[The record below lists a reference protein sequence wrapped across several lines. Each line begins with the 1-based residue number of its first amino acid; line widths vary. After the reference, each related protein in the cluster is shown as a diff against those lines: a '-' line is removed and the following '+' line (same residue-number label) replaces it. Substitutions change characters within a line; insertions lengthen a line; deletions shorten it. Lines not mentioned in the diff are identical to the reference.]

1 MALLTLTGTAAA
13 AERGCANTAPG
24 ATLARIDSLPS
35 QQLAAD
41 LCSKGPVGTAALG
54 CWIGASDRTCASD
67 GGAWY
72 DGEWLQGSRSYDG
85 EWLQGG
91 VDSGATLQSCCEHCH
106 ALPACNFFDLS
117 STGSCRLMA
126 SRTTRHAASPL
137 HTAGRVGGGEWGWA
151 SGAPLLPSDF
161 SAWGKRPARMYLSKP
176 IAGAACALLAPAT
189 DAAHRGKWVWTE
201 VPCSLQRAAICRVAA
216 HAHPRPPLP
225 PLPPPPPPSPSPP
238 PPPPNP
244 FPHPSP
250 PPPSPPPPPPSSPR
264 PPAPPC
270 SPPTPPSPPPPPP
283 PPPGVTVSLYGVV
296 TLYAAP
302 GGAVVSAEGMVEQ
315 EAVPRSSVLRGC
327 TSGQPHDTGEPRCDP
342 TCSAASYAWDCSFCR
357 CQRCAFCA
365 APAAAVV
372 PGSRAWRVAEAE
384 VRGTGLDISLLWCPG
399 GCEFK
404 VEPLHITGWEHLSLS
419 SGVVMTPPLEP
430 LADGSARLQLER
442 RATHSAQSAETLG
455 SLCLDD
461 LTAALAHV
469 LSGYQDGGARATA
482 QALQARLTL
491 AEVREGG
498 RYITFDISEGWPGEP
513 RVEQLQQLMLAL
525 VADTRS
531 ALYAPDKRCTRA
543 VNAGGGVWR
552 LAGSGA
558 AAPVSLPTAEMARLQ
573 LLAHRSAA
581 SLSAHTALWGMIAAV
596 VVLLMAVMLCK
607 LFRRIAADRSKGQHQ
622 ALRTSEEED
631 ATPLRVRRIYPDA
644 DAPPQLRQMLAPP
657 PPPPG
662 LPPVEP
668 SQPGLQQSFTG
679 GTVLTLGPTPGSA
692 QARPLSAAEQMC
704 FCIDSES
711 YDGAG
716 HGTAEEHQL
725 SDAGRAALAAAT
737 TRVYEG
743 GAGATLGGMTEEEA
757 HLEALERSRCEDAE
771 RAASLTA
778 SLAAAATGA
787 LTSGPPRVSQPSP
800 PSVLLP
806 LPPPPPAVTAPLPD
820 SAAIALPDE
829 MHTSDADLLQQ
840 MRWMREEAQEQGSA
854 LPPNGAGVAGSSAG
868 GAEREEQGPDA
879 MVRAGFEARQRQIE
893 TQLSAGG
900 APPASSV
907 YEVRDYLMMQLPE
920 VELAL
925 LYEQYTALYLNP
937 ATAAPL
943 RAMAEMVVIRLGEL
957 VSKPQALRMQQVE
970 RIRDERRRAGCS
982 ELPLSTAT
990 GGVLGTGVGAGAFG
1004 DDDITQL

>member
-24 ATLARIDSLPS
+24 ATLARIDSLQS

-41 LCSKGPVGTAALG
+41 LCSKGPTGTAASG

-72 DGEWLQGSRSYDG
+72 DGEWLQGSRSYNG

-91 VDSGATLQSCCEHCH
+91 IDSGATLQSCCEHCH
-106 ALPACNFFDLS
+106 ALPSCSFFDLQP

-161 SAWGKRPARMYLSKP
+161 SAWGKRPARTYLSKP

-244 FPHPSP
+244 FPRPSP

-264 PPAPPC
+264 PPAPPG
-270 SPPTPPSPPPPPP
+270 SPPAPPSPPPPPP
-283 PPPGVTVSLYGVV
+283 PPPGVTASLYGVV

-302 GGAVVSAEGMVEQ
+302 GGAAGSMEGMVQ
-315 EAVPRSSVLRGC
+315 REAVPRSSLLRGC

-342 TCSAASYAWDCSFCR
+342 TCSSASYAWGCSFCR

-372 PGSRAWRVAEAE
+372 PGSRAWRVAQAE
-384 VRGTGLDISLLWCPG
+384 VRGTSLDISLLWCPG

-404 VEPLHITGWEHLSLS
+404 VEPLHIAGWEHLSLS

-430 LADGSARLQLER
+430 LADGSARLQIER

-455 SLCLDD
+455 SLCLED

-469 LSGYQDGGARATA
+469 LSGYQDGGARATG

-498 RYITFDISEGWPGEP
+498 RYITFDLSEGWPGEP
-513 RVEQLQQLMLAL
+513 RVEQLQQLLLAL

-531 ALYAPDKRCTRA
+531 VLYAPDKRCTRA

-558 AAPVSLPTAEMARLQ
+558 AAPVAMPTAEMARLQ

-581 SLSAHTALWGMIAAV
+581 SLSAHTALWAVIAAIV
-596 VVLLMAVMLCK
+596 ALLMAVMLRK
-607 LFRRIAADRSKGQHQ
+607 LFQRISADRSKGQHQ
-622 ALRTSEEED
+622 ALRTCEEED
-631 ATPLRVRRIYPDA
+631 ATPLRVRRIYPD
-644 DAPPQLRQMLAPP
+644 DEAPPQLRQMLASPP

-662 LPPVEP
+662 LPLVEP
-668 SQPGLQQSFTG
+668 SQPGA
-679 GTVLTLGPTPGSA
+679 A
-692 QARPLSAAEQMC
+692 QVRSLSAAEQMC
-704 FCIDSES
+704 FRIDPGP
-711 YDGAG
+711 YGGGGTDWADG
-716 HGTAEEHQL
+716 HQL
-725 SDAGRAALAAAT
+725 SDAGRNALAAET

-743 GAGATLGGMTEEEA
+743 GAVMLGRMTEEEA

-771 RAASLTA
+771 RAARLTV

-787 LTSGPPRVSQPSP
+787 LT
-800 PSVLLP
+800 
-806 LPPPPPAVTAPLPD
+806 
-820 SAAIALPDE
+820 
-829 MHTSDADLLQQ
+829 
-840 MRWMREEAQEQGSA
+840 GS
-854 LPPNGAGVAGSSAG
+854 
-868 GAEREEQGPDA
+868 
-879 MVRAGFEARQRQIE
+879 
-893 TQLSAGG
+893 
-900 APPASSV
+900 
-907 YEVRDYLMMQLPE
+907 
-920 VELAL
+920 
-925 LYEQYTALYLNP
+925 
-937 ATAAPL
+937 
-943 RAMAEMVVIRLGEL
+943 
-957 VSKPQALRMQQVE
+957 
-970 RIRDERRRAGCS
+970 
-982 ELPLSTAT
+982 
-990 GGVLGTGVGAGAFG
+990 GGV
-1004 DDDITQL
+1004 

>member
-1 MALLTLTGTAAA
+1 M
-13 AERGCANTAPG
+13 
-24 ATLARIDSLPS
+24 
-35 QQLAAD
+35 
-41 LCSKGPVGTAALG
+41 
-54 CWIGASDRTCASD
+54 
-67 GGAWY
+67 
-72 DGEWLQGSRSYDG
+72 
-85 EWLQGG
+85 
-91 VDSGATLQSCCEHCH
+91 
-106 ALPACNFFDLS
+106 
-117 STGSCRLMA
+117 
-126 SRTTRHAASPL
+126 
-137 HTAGRVGGGEWGWA
+137 
-151 SGAPLLPSDF
+151 
-161 SAWGKRPARMYLSKP
+161 
-176 IAGAACALLAPAT
+176 
-189 DAAHRGKWVWTE
+189 
-201 VPCSLQRAAICRVAA
+201 
-216 HAHPRPPLP
+216 
-225 PLPPPPPPSPSPP
+225 
-238 PPPPNP
+238 
-244 FPHPSP
+244 
-250 PPPSPPPPPPSSPR
+250 
-264 PPAPPC
+264 
-270 SPPTPPSPPPPPP
+270 
-283 PPPGVTVSLYGVV
+283 TVSLYGVV

-372 PGSRAWRVAEAE
+372 AGSRAWRVAEAE

-581 SLSAHTALWGMIAAV
+581 SLSAHTALWGVIAAV

-662 LPPVEP
+662 LPPAEP

-787 LTSGPPRVSQPSP
+787 LTSGPARVSQPPP

-829 MHTSDADLLQQ
+829 MHNTSDADLLQQ
-840 MRWMREEAQEQGSA
+840 MRRMREEAREQGSA
-854 LPPNGAGVAGSSAG
+854 LPPSGGGVAGSSAG

-907 YEVRDYLMMQLPE
+907 YEERDYLMMQLPE

-957 VSKPQALRMQQVE
+957 VSKPQALRMQQAE

-990 GGVLGTGVGAGAFG
+990 GGVLGTGVGAGACG

>member
-24 ATLARIDSLPS
+24 ATLARIDSLQS

-41 LCSKGPVGTAALG
+41 LCSQGPAGTATLG

-85 EWLQGG
+85 EWVQGG
-91 VDSGATLQSCCEHCH
+91 IDSGATLQSCCEHCH
-106 ALPACNFFDLS
+106 ALPACNFFDLQA

-161 SAWGKRPARMYLSKP
+161 SAWGKSPARMYLTKP

-189 DAAHRGKWVWTE
+189 DVAHRGKWVWTE

-244 FPHPSP
+244 FPRPSP
-250 PPPSPPPPPPSSPR
+250 PPPSTPPPPPSSPR

-270 SPPTPPSPPPPPP
+270 SPPAPPSPPPPPP
-283 PPPGVTVSLYGVV
+283 PPPGVATSLYGVA

-302 GGAVVSAEGMVEQ
+302 GGAAGSIEGRFEH
-315 EAVPRSSVLRGC
+315 EAVPRSSLLRGC

-342 TCSAASYAWDCSFCR
+342 TCSPASYAWDCSFCR

-365 APAAAVV
+365 APAATVV
-372 PGSRAWRVAEAE
+372 PGGRAWRVAQAE

-399 GCEFK
+399 GCAFK

-419 SGVVMTPPLEP
+419 SDVVMTLPLEP
-430 LADGSARLQLER
+430 LAEGSARLQLER
-442 RATHSAQSAETLG
+442 RATHSAQSAEALG
-455 SLCLDD
+455 SLCLED

-469 LSGYQDGGARATA
+469 LSGYQDSGARATG

-498 RYITFDISEGWPGEP
+498 RYVTVDISEGWPGEP
-513 RVEQLQQLMLAL
+513 RVEQLQQLLLAL

-552 LAGSGA
+552 LASSGA
-558 AAPVSLPTAEMARLQ
+558 AAPAAMPTAEMARLQ

-581 SLSAHTALWGMIAAV
+581 SLSAHTALWALVAAIAA
-596 VVLLMAVMLCK
+596 LLVAVMLCK
-607 LFRRIAADRSKGQHQ
+607 LLRRVAADRSKGRHQ
-622 ALRTSEEED
+622 ALRTHEEEED
-631 ATPLRVRRIYPDA
+631 ATPLRVRRIYPDD
-644 DAPPQLRQMLAPP
+644 DAPPQLWHMLVPPPSPPPP

-662 LPPVEP
+662 LPPARP
-668 SQPGLQQSFTG
+668 SQPGFTG
-679 GTVLTLGPTPGSA
+679 GPVPTLGPALGAA

-704 FCIDSES
+704 FRIDPGS
-711 YDGAG
+711 YGGGGGAG
-716 HGTAEEHQL
+716 PDTADGHQL
-725 SDAGRAALAAAT
+725 SDAGRAALAAET

-743 GAGATLGGMTEEEA
+743 GAGASLGSMTQEA
-757 HLEALERSRCEDAE
+757 SHLEALERSRCEDAE

-787 LTSGPPRVSQPSP
+787 LAGGPPQPP
-800 PSVLLP
+800 PS
-806 LPPPPPAVTAPLPD
+806 
-820 SAAIALPDE
+820 
-829 MHTSDADLLQQ
+829 
-840 MRWMREEAQEQGSA
+840 G
-854 LPPNGAGVAGSSAG
+854 GAAGSSAG
-868 GAEREEQGPDA
+868 GAVREEQ
-879 MVRAGFEARQRQIE
+879 
-893 TQLSAGG
+893 S
-900 APPASSV
+900 
-907 YEVRDYLMMQLPE
+907 
-920 VELAL
+920 
-925 LYEQYTALYLNP
+925 N
-937 ATAAPL
+937 
-943 RAMAEMVVIRLGEL
+943 
-957 VSKPQALRMQQVE
+957 
-970 RIRDERRRAGCS
+970 
-982 ELPLSTAT
+982 T
-990 GGVLGTGVGAGAFG
+990 GGVLRVGVGVGVCD

>member
-41 LCSKGPVGTAALG
+41 LCSKGPAGTAALG

-302 GGAVVSAEGMVEQ
+302 GGAVVSVEGMVEQ

-365 APAAAVV
+365 APATAVV

-469 LSGYQDGGARATA
+469 LSGYQDGSARATA

-558 AAPVSLPTAEMARLQ
+558 AAPVALPTAEMARLQ

-581 SLSAHTALWGMIAAV
+581 SLSAHTALWGVIAAV

-622 ALRTSEEED
+622 ALRTCEEED

-644 DAPPQLRQMLAPP
+644 DAPPQLRQILAPP
-657 PPPPG
+657 PPP
-662 LPPVEP
+662 LPELLPVESP
-668 SQPGLQQSFTG
+668 QLSHRSQSPFQQ
-679 GTVLTLGPTPGSA
+679 GST

-704 FCIDSES
+704 FRIDSG
-711 YDGAG
+711 DGAG
-716 HGTAEEHQL
+716 HDTAGGHQL

-743 GAGATLGGMTEEEA
+743 GAGATLGGMTEEA
-757 HLEALERSRCEDAE
+757 SHLEALERSRCEDAE

-787 LTSGPPRVSQPSP
+787 LTSGPARVSQPPP

-840 MRWMREEAQEQGSA
+840 MRRMREEAREQGSA
-854 LPPNGAGVAGSSAG
+854 LPPSGGGVAGSSAG

-893 TQLSAGG
+893 TQHSAGG

-907 YEVRDYLMMQLPE
+907 YEERDYLMMQLPE

-957 VSKPQALRMQQVE
+957 VSKPQALRMQQAE

-990 GGVLGTGVGAGAFG
+990 GGVLGTRVGAGACG